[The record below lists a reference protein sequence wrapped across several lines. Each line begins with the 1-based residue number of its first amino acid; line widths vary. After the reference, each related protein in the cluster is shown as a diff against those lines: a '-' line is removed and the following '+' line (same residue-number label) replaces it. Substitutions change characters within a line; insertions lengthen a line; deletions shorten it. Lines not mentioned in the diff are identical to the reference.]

1 MPQRKARRL
10 KGKLNV
16 FGADIRRMRLEKG
29 LRQNE
34 VAVRLQLAGWD
45 LGGDVLSLIESG
57 QRGLTDI
64 ELVMI
69 LKVLE
74 AGLADLG
81 LPTRPK
87 R

>member
-1 MPQRKARRL
+1 
-10 KGKLNV
+10 
-16 FGADIRRMRLEKG
+16 MRLERG

-74 AGLADLG
+74 AGLADLR